1 MKRTL
6 LFFAIISITYSMH
19 AQWKYQEINNPF
31 DGVTR
36 KVYIKGKA
44 ISSSSYNPTL
54 VITKSFKTNTIDI
67 QIKDVDKF
75 CSERICSPEI
85 VFKIQGGNDSI
96 YFKALGDYKDKFT
109 WRIPNWK
116 VTEINQLLELIKNN
130 YKLYIRL
137 FNFEFSQE
145 KINDYEFSLKGSAK
159 AIQYL
164 MGED

>member
-67 QIKDVDKF
+67 QIKNADKLDIILNPP
-75 CSERICSPEI
+75 SIILKLMVEM
-85 VFKIQGGNDSI
+85 IQ
-96 YFKALGDYKDKFT
+96 
-109 WRIPNWK
+109 
-116 VTEINQLLELIKNN
+116 
-130 YKLYIRL
+130 
-137 FNFEFSQE
+137 
-145 KINDYEFSLKGSAK
+145 
-159 AIQYL
+159 
-164 MGED
+164 

>member
-19 AQWKYQEINNPF
+19 AQWKYQEINNSF

-67 QIKDVDKF
+67 QIKNADKLDIILNPPSIIFKVD
-75 CSERICSPEI
+75 
-85 VFKIQGGNDSI
+85 GGDDSI
-96 YFKALGDYKDKFT
+96 YFGDIESSVSELKKGTWTITDK
-109 WRIPNWK
+109 K
-116 VTEINQLLELIKNN
+116 INQLLELIKNN
-130 YKLYIRL
+130 YKLYVRL
-137 FNFEFSQE
+137 FN
-145 KINDYEFSLKGSAK
+145 IYVVDDYEFSLKGSAK

-164 MGED
+164 LGKD

>member
-85 VFKIQGGNDSI
+85 VFKIDGGNDSI
-96 YFKALGDYKDKFT
+96 YFIGDIF
-109 WRIPNWK
+109 
-116 VTEINQLLELIKNN
+116 KNV
-130 YKLYIRL
+130 
-137 FNFEFSQE
+137 
-145 KINDYEFSLKGSAK
+145 
-159 AIQYL
+159 
-164 MGED
+164 

>member
-67 QIKDVDKF
+67 QIKDVDEF
-75 CSERICSPEI
+75 CFERICSPEI
-85 VFKIQGGNDSI
+85 VFKIEGGNDSI
-96 YFKALGDYKDKFT
+96 YFEALGDYKDKFT
-109 WRIPNWK
+109 WRIPNWN

-137 FNFEFSQE
+137 FNYE

-164 MGED
+164 MGKD

>member
-6 LFFAIISITYSMH
+6 LFLAIISITYSMH

-67 QIKDVDKF
+67 QIKNADKLDIILNPPSIIFKVD
-75 CSERICSPEI
+75 
-85 VFKIQGGNDSI
+85 GGDDSI
-96 YFKALGDYKDKFT
+96 DYQYASKYHYNSFELKEGT
-109 WRIPNWK
+109 WTIPNRNF
-116 VTEINQLLELIKNN
+116 NQLLELIKNN
-130 YKLYIRL
+130 YKLYVRL
-137 FNFEFSQE
+137 GGMYW
-145 KINDYEFSLKGSAK
+145 INDYQFSLKGSAK

>member
-6 LFFAIISITYSMH
+6 LFFAIISITYSIH
-19 AQWKYQEINNPF
+19 AQWKYKEINNPF

-67 QIKDVDKF
+67 QIKDANKLEITFNPGILFKVD
-75 CSERICSPEI
+75 
-85 VFKIQGGNDSI
+85 GGDDEI
-96 YFKALGDYKDKFT
+96 YFGSDNKFELKEGTWTITDK
-109 WRIPNWK
+109 K
-116 VTEINQLLELIKNN
+116 INQLLELIKNN
-130 YKLYIRL
+130 YKLYVRL
-137 FNFEFSQE
+137 YNYS
-145 KINDYEFSLKGSAK
+145 KLDDYEFSLKGSAK

-164 MGED
+164 MGKD